1 LSKLYLKN
9 FISEKLEQSSEAY
22 LYILFSIYNNIGIK
36 GRISNSIKGN
46 LNNLNIDN
54 LNLESKKNELKSLD
68 DGVVNSK
75 INDYPKMKSIQ
86 IKDFRGFG
94 SIGEND
100 KGTYIMLDESKNIF
114 FGANG
119 SGKTSLCEAFEYE
132 LTSNVKETKR
142 RNLNIN
148 DYIKRNNQTP
158 QIKINF
164 NREDISTKSF
174 TDEQYKYF
182 QMSLIEKN
190 RLQEFSLLGSKDTGT
205 KEQDVIATLLG
216 LQDLDDLTASL
227 VKPENFRLNE
237 WKKKEAENKLEELD
251 KSNIEYIT
259 VMKELEDEI
268 ITIEKEISEVYE
280 INISDI
286 DLEIKTYEERIEKFT
301 EELKAIENKNIINH
315 KYDCFENELVLAIEN
330 CKKYSSLYDILNQN
344 LLELDHK
351 LFYEKLSE
359 IMEKEEFQSCP
370 VCETPIDEVTK
381 HPSEKVNEELIKLKE
396 ITEIQNQ
403 IKEVEFKIISEN
415 LKVVEKFSRDY
426 KINSSNFV
434 DLKDT
439 TIDYIINDEES
450 ANKNVE
456 YVESFI
462 NYFSENKQSFH
473 SYFDKVSNYSKED
486 YRATERKN
494 HLAEILKEKNNELS
508 DLKYY
513 KNTFLKDKKKI
524 EPLKVQLTNYE
535 KEKQKLSIEKKRED
549 KTNLFLYE
557 LEQEYK
563 KFYEDIYK
571 YKLNLEK
578 EKLNN
583 IEAKTIHY
591 YNQINCHD
599 DISERISSIKFKIK
613 RGNYR
618 IFIVNN
624 EKKELNAHSSLSE
637 GHLRSLGLSMMLA
650 VAEKNQLPFLIFDDV
665 VNAIDSDHRA
675 NIIEMMFNDSYLE
688 DTQLIVTTHDRLFWE
703 RFCNYQSSVIAKNRA
718 KNSSYVINYSDKG
731 SLLIQYDVSFDE
743 KIKNALKN
751 YDIRQALVY
760 SRIWFETMA
769 TEYCVRNKLKISGQF
784 SNVIN
789 GNHIKVSL
797 ESIYKQLGKKY
808 SDNSNFNIIK
818 NDLINWKAQ
827 NQEHHS
833 YDEHSFNFVHS
844 KNSDEISKI
853 YEALKEFEIDINLER
868 KIKMLKDNL
877 NSVQRELNG
886 VQGRLSNEGFLKG
899 AKQEKINEDKQSMID
914 LENREKQLLNELDE
928 IKSSL

>member
-1 LSKLYLKN
+1 
-9 FISEKLEQSSEAY
+9 
-22 LYILFSIYNNIGIK
+22 
-36 GRISNSIKGN
+36 
-46 LNNLNIDN
+46 
-54 LNLESKKNELKSLD
+54 
-68 DGVVNSK
+68 
-75 INDYPKMKSIQ
+75 
-86 IKDFRGFG
+86 
-94 SIGEND
+94 
-100 KGTYIMLDESKNIF
+100 
-114 FGANG
+114 
-119 SGKTSLCEAFEYE
+119 
-132 LTSNVKETKR
+132 
-142 RNLNIN
+142 IN

-216 LQDLDDLTASL
+216 LQDLDELTASL

-557 LEQEYK
+557 LEQEY
-563 KFYEDIYK
+563 
-571 YKLNLEK
+571 
-578 EKLNN
+578 
-583 IEAKTIHY
+583 
-591 YNQINCHD
+591 
-599 DISERISSIKFKIK
+599 
-613 RGNYR
+613 
-618 IFIVNN
+618 
-624 EKKELNAHSSLSE
+624 
-637 GHLRSLGLSMMLA
+637 
-650 VAEKNQLPFLIFDDV
+650 
-665 VNAIDSDHRA
+665 
-675 NIIEMMFNDSYLE
+675 
-688 DTQLIVTTHDRLFWE
+688 
-703 RFCNYQSSVIAKNRA
+703 
-718 KNSSYVINYSDKG
+718 
-731 SLLIQYDVSFDE
+731 
-743 KIKNALKN
+743 
-751 YDIRQALVY
+751 
-760 SRIWFETMA
+760 
-769 TEYCVRNKLKISGQF
+769 
-784 SNVIN
+784 
-789 GNHIKVSL
+789 
-797 ESIYKQLGKKY
+797 
-808 SDNSNFNIIK
+808 
-818 NDLINWKAQ
+818 
-827 NQEHHS
+827 
-833 YDEHSFNFVHS
+833 
-844 KNSDEISKI
+844 
-853 YEALKEFEIDINLER
+853 
-868 KIKMLKDNL
+868 
-877 NSVQRELNG
+877 
-886 VQGRLSNEGFLKG
+886 
-899 AKQEKINEDKQSMID
+899 
-914 LENREKQLLNELDE
+914 
-928 IKSSL
+928 

>member
-1 LSKLYLKN
+1 
-9 FISEKLEQSSEAY
+9 
-22 LYILFSIYNNIGIK
+22 
-36 GRISNSIKGN
+36 
-46 LNNLNIDN
+46 
-54 LNLESKKNELKSLD
+54 
-68 DGVVNSK
+68 
-75 INDYPKMKSIQ
+75 
-86 IKDFRGFG
+86 
-94 SIGEND
+94 
-100 KGTYIMLDESKNIF
+100 
-114 FGANG
+114 
-119 SGKTSLCEAFEYE
+119 
-132 LTSNVKETKR
+132 
-142 RNLNIN
+142 
-148 DYIKRNNQTP
+148 
-158 QIKINF
+158 
-164 NREDISTKSF
+164 
-174 TDEQYKYF
+174 
-182 QMSLIEKN
+182 
-190 RLQEFSLLGSKDTGT
+190 
-205 KEQDVIATLLG
+205 
-216 LQDLDDLTASL
+216 
-227 VKPENFRLNE
+227 
-237 WKKKEAENKLEELD
+237 
-251 KSNIEYIT
+251 
-259 VMKELEDEI
+259 
-268 ITIEKEISEVYE
+268 
-280 INISDI
+280 
-286 DLEIKTYEERIEKFT
+286 
-301 EELKAIENKNIINH
+301 
-315 KYDCFENELVLAIEN
+315 
-330 CKKYSSLYDILNQN
+330 

-513 KNTFLKDKKKI
+513 KNTLLKDKKKI

-650 VAEKNQLPFLIFDDV
+650 VAEKNQLPFLIF
-665 VNAIDSDHRA
+665 
-675 NIIEMMFNDSYLE
+675 
-688 DTQLIVTTHDRLFWE
+688 
-703 RFCNYQSSVIAKNRA
+703 
-718 KNSSYVINYSDKG
+718 
-731 SLLIQYDVSFDE
+731 
-743 KIKNALKN
+743 
-751 YDIRQALVY
+751 
-760 SRIWFETMA
+760 
-769 TEYCVRNKLKISGQF
+769 
-784 SNVIN
+784 
-789 GNHIKVSL
+789 
-797 ESIYKQLGKKY
+797 
-808 SDNSNFNIIK
+808 
-818 NDLINWKAQ
+818 
-827 NQEHHS
+827 
-833 YDEHSFNFVHS
+833 
-844 KNSDEISKI
+844 
-853 YEALKEFEIDINLER
+853 
-868 KIKMLKDNL
+868 
-877 NSVQRELNG
+877 
-886 VQGRLSNEGFLKG
+886 
-899 AKQEKINEDKQSMID
+899 
-914 LENREKQLLNELDE
+914 
-928 IKSSL
+928 